1 MSRAHFRLWLFSLLC
16 LLIISCNESKKNTT
30 APSVE
35 RQNEFQVRRVTR
47 TNSSVQLLSDIQTV
61 DRIYPSMTGPIWS
74 HQFSLLESKQPELLW
89 IQSIRSEVTEADGE
103 TVASEQYVCHANFD
117 SEQPPKIFAGGRRDP
132 RVFTLSQG
140 LLNLSLPRGFGI
152 PVLSNEPFRM
162 ATQTLNLHQ
171 NSGVEKLRHRTRIEF
186 LRDKDRQ
193 NEIIPLT
200 YRSLTVQ
207 VSMTGESMVYE
218 VLTPN
223 PLQRKAR
230 CLPGEDAN
238 QGNEEH
244 RDRHGRRFSG
254 HWMVPPGRHSYR
266 TLATPQLALDEDTVV
281 HAAAAHLHP
290 YAESISLHDLSSGKI
305 IYQASAENFKDTVGL
320 KNIDTYSDSKGFVLS
335 ADGEY
340 ELVTTYNNTTPKK
353 VDAMAV
359 LYLYMRDKKYVM
371 PTKGEIKAQ
380 LKRQASSRPAV
391 QPVR

>member
-1 MSRAHFRLWLFSLLC
+1 MSRAHLRLWLFNLLC

-35 RQNEFQVRRVTR
+35 RKKEFQVRRVTR

-74 HQFSLLESKQPELLW
+74 HQFSLLENQQPELLW
-89 IQSIRSEVTEADGE
+89 VQGIRSEVTEADGE

-117 SEQPPKIFAGGRRDP
+117 SERPPKIFAKHRRDP

-140 LLNLSLPRGFGI
+140 LLNLSLPEGFGI

-171 NSGVEKLRHRTRIEF
+171 NSGIEKLRHRTKIQF
-186 LRDKDRQ
+186 LRDKERQ
-193 NEIIPLT
+193 SEIIPLT

-218 VLTPN
+218 VLKPN

-244 RDRHGRRFSG
+244 HDRHGRRFSG
-254 HWMVPPGRHSYR
+254 HWMVPPGRHEYR
-266 TLATPQLALDEDTVV
+266 TLATPQLALTEDTIV

-305 IYQASAENFKDTVGL
+305 IYQARAENFAHTVGL
-320 KNIDTYSDSKGFVLS
+320 KKIENYSDSKGFTLS
-335 ADGEY
+335 ANAEY
-340 ELVTTYNNTTPKK
+340 ELVTTYNNTTEKK

-359 LYLYMRDKKYVM
+359 LYLYIRDKKYVR
-371 PTKGEIKAQ
+371 PTEKEIRAQ
-380 LKRQASSRPAV
+380 TKRQASSRPTT
-391 QPVR
+391 QPSP